1 MIDTNTQWLV
11 EQRGLCVHNGG
22 QETQPNMSK
31 QIMNVEWLIVVGYG
45 EWSHEVHNDGNTVD
59 VGAVLLQ
66 CDSQTKTAHH

>member
-1 MIDTNTQWLV
+1 
-11 EQRGLCVHNGG
+11 
-22 QETQPNMSK
+22 MSK

-45 EWSHEVHNDGNTVD
+45 EWPHEVHNDGNTVD